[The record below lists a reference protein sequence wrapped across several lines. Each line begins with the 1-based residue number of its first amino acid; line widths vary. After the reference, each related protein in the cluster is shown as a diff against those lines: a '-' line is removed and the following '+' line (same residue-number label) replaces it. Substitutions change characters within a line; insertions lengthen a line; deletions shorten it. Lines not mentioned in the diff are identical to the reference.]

1 MRQKQAP
8 ERQCSFCHRSESE
21 HGVKLISNPADY
33 PRAYICD
40 GCIAVCASILEDDRD
55 MDVPGPLITHLP
67 NTIRTYPTAS
77 ELLACVKQWITC
89 EASGQ
94 DASDELT
101 QLRALARQAFVNP
114 DA

>member
-1 MRQKQAP
+1 MRQKKSLGL
-8 ERQCSFCHRSESE
+8 QCSFCHKSQSDVR
-21 HGVKLISNPADY
+21 KLVSNPDEHA
-33 PRAYICD
+33 RVYICD

-55 MDVPGPLITHLP
+55 MEVPGPLITHLP

>member
-1 MRQKQAP
+1 MK
-8 ERQCSFCHRSESE
+8 QCSFCHKSESG
-21 HGVKLISNPADY
+21 HGVKLISSPSDY

-40 GCIAVCASILEDDRD
+40 ECIAICASILEDRRE
-55 MDVPGPLITHLP
+55 MDVLESVITHP
-67 NTIRTYPTAS
+67 PHTIRTYPLPS
-77 ELLACVKQWITC
+77 ELLACVKQWITR

-101 QLRALARQAFVNP
+101 QLRALARQMFVNP